1 MSTATAEAAEASVAL
16 TVYNQGT
23 ALVRDRRQFQLNQG
37 VNLIDFRDVAA
48 SIDPTSVLFKSLT
61 APRGTTVLEQNYE
74 YDLVG
79 AQALLE
85 KYIDQQIRVVTTDSR
100 TYEGTLLNGQ
110 GDIIL
115 RGADGQVT
123 VVKLDRV
130 QELSF
135 PELPDGLITRPTL
148 VWHVLADRSGKQDV
162 EVTYLTGGM
171 AWQADYVLL
180 LGADDKLLDLDG
192 WISFNN
198 TSGATFRDA
207 QLKLIAGD
215 LQRLPQPG
223 LAADKLYAEEAAA
236 ADGTARG
243 AARVLRVSP
252 VRDPPAGDRSQQRD
266 QAD

>member
-115 RGADGQVT
+115 PRCRWPGDG
-123 VVKLDRV
+123 R
-130 QELSF
+130 EA
-135 PELPDGLITRPTL
+135 RPRPGTL
-148 VWHVLADRSGKQDV
+148 VPRA
-162 EVTYLTGGM
+162 
-171 AWQADYVLL
+171 
-180 LGADDKLLDLDG
+180 
-192 WISFNN
+192 
-198 TSGATFRDA
+198 
-207 QLKLIAGD
+207 AGRPD
-215 LQRLPQPG
+215 H
-223 LAADKLYAEEAAA
+223 AADFSS
-236 ADGTARG
+236 GTCWPTAPESRMS
-243 AARVLRVSP
+243 RSP
-252 VRDPPAGDRSQQRD
+252 T
-266 QAD
+266 

>member
-1 MSTATAEAAEASVAL
+1 M
-16 TVYNQGT
+16 
-23 ALVRDRRQFQLNQG
+23 
-37 VNLIDFRDVAA
+37 AA

-135 PELPDGLITRPTL
+135 PELPDGLITRPTSSCTC
-148 VWHVLADRSGKQDV
+148 WPTAPESRMSRSP
-162 EVTYLTGGM
+162 T
-171 AWQADYVLL
+171 
-180 LGADDKLLDLDG
+180 
-192 WISFNN
+192 
-198 TSGATFRDA
+198 
-207 QLKLIAGD
+207 
-215 LQRLPQPG
+215 
-223 LAADKLYAEEAAA
+223 
-236 ADGTARG
+236 
-243 AARVLRVSP
+243 
-252 VRDPPAGDRSQQRD
+252 
-266 QAD
+266 